1 MFRNLTVRR
10 WLQGRVTAAVLCLLF
25 LAGGPGRP
33 ALAQP
38 NHSVFLPGRASLPS
52 QKADL
57 PSFMSGGSAVE
68 PKGSGPSSGLPRPV
82 PPATAAI
89 IVAATR
95 RSQARRAVAALI
107 QGLVLIHRPYTLPLT
122 CIHSEELPVAPSR
135 FASWTRPPC

>member
-25 LAGGPGRP
+25 LAGGPGRT

-38 NHSVFLPGRASLPS
+38 NNSVFLPGRASIPS

-68 PKGSGPSSGLPRPV
+68 PKGSGPSAGLPRPL
-82 PPATAAI
+82 
-89 IVAATR
+89 
-95 RSQARRAVAALI
+95 S
-107 QGLVLIHRPYTLPLT
+107 LV
-122 CIHSEELPVAPSR
+122 S
-135 FASWTRPPC
+135 ASWPGLSSDFLYEPPDPHGAAGPNGIIQ